1 MKITVMCKSIQFN
14 RTVACVL
21 FLFFLVLGC
30 EDAAQ
35 PPAKPT
41 VIKKRITEQSHPA
54 ESEREAKPA
63 VTVVESKPLSPEKA
77 APVQTSPASPEAL
90 APSDSVGK
98 VDEAAP
104 ASSPPSPSESPAP
117 SVSGTKADEA
127 AMEGESTA
135 VAGAET
141 ALAEKL
147 ADAGPRYDPE
157 GKIDPFAPIFKEMPA
172 VSAESEEK
180 KIVRRRPL
188 TPLEKID
195 LSQLKLVGVIRAE
208 SGNHAMVEDATGKGY
223 VITKGSYVGIYGGR
237 VVQIE
242 RDRVF
247 IEEEVEDIFGKIS
260 VSSKELKLQKPPGE
274 E

>member
-1 MKITVMCKSIQFN
+1 MCKSIQFN

-30 EDAAQ
+30 EDATQ

-54 ESEREAKPA
+54 ESEKETKPA
-63 VTVVESKPLSPEKA
+63 VTVAESQPLPPEKS
-77 APVQTSPASPEAL
+77 APVPAPPASSEPL
-90 APSDSVGK
+90 APAAAVGK
-98 VDEAAP
+98 ADEAAP
-104 ASSPPSPSESPAP
+104 ASVPPSPSELLAP
-117 SVSGTKADEA
+117 GVSGEKANEA
-127 AMEGESTA
+127 AMEEESSTA
-135 VAGAET
+135 AGAET

-147 ADAGPRYDPE
+147 ADASPRYDPA
-157 GKIDPFAPIFKEMPA
+157 GKIDPFAPIFKETQT
-172 VSAESEEK
+172 VSAESAEK

-247 IEEEVEDIFGKIS
+247 VEEEVEDIFGKIS
-260 VSSKELKLQKPPGE
+260 VSRKELKLQKPPGE

>member
-21 FLFFLVLGC
+21 FLFFLVMGC
-30 EDAAQ
+30 EDATQ
-35 PPAKPT
+35 PPAKPI
-41 VIKKRITEQSHPA
+41 VIKKRITEQSHPVEA
-54 ESEREAKPA
+54 EKAMKPA
-63 VTVVESKPLSPEKA
+63 VTVAESQSLSLEKETPVPAPPSSSAPLTPL
-77 APVQTSPASPEAL
+77 ASETL
-90 APSDSVGK
+90 APG
-98 VDEAAP
+98 
-104 ASSPPSPSESPAP
+104 
-117 SVSGTKADEA
+117 VSGEKTNEVA
-127 AMEGESTA
+127 AEGEGTTA
-135 VAGAET
+135 ASAET

-147 ADAGPRYDPE
+147 ADASPRYDPS
-157 GKIDPFAPIFKEMPA
+157 GKIDPFAPIFKEVPTVPME
-172 VSAESEEK
+172 SAEK

-223 VITKGSYVGIYGGR
+223 VIKTGSYVGIYGGR

-247 IEEEVEDIFGKIS
+247 VEEEVEDIFGKIS
-260 VSSKELKLQKPPGE
+260 VSRKELKLQKPPGE

>member
-30 EDAAQ
+30 EDATQ
-35 PPAKPT
+35 PPAKPI

-54 ESEREAKPA
+54 ESEKVVKPA
-63 VTVVESKPLSPEKA
+63 VTVAESQPLPPEKVA
-77 APVQTSPASPEAL
+77 SVPVPPPSSEPLTPATSE
-90 APSDSVGK
+90 GK
-98 VDEAAP
+98 VDAGAP
-104 ASSPPSPSESPAP
+104 ASLPPLPSESLAP
-117 SVSGTKADEA
+117 GVSGEKADAA
-127 AMEGESTA
+127 AMEGESTTA
-135 VAGAET
+135 AGAET

-147 ADAGPRYDPE
+147 ADASPRYDPT
-157 GKIDPFAPIFKEMPA
+157 GKVDPFAPIFKETPT
-172 VSAESEEK
+172 VSMESGEK
-180 KIVRRRPL
+180 KIIRRRPL

-223 VITKGSYVGIYGGR
+223 VITKGAYVGIYGGR

-260 VSSKELKLQKPPGE
+260 VSRKELKLQKPPGE